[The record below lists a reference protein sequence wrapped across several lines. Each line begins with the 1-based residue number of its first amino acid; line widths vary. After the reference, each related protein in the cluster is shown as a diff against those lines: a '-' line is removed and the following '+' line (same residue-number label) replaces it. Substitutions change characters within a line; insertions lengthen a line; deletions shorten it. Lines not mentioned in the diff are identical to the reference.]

1 MAHTPRVVLGLSVG
15 TRYIGIAVFE
25 GATLKSWREK
35 AFHGPWSVHKLDKI
49 LKAVRTEIELYP
61 PVALG
66 LKCVHRSRI
75 SSGLERLIKAINS
88 LAEQRKLPVYKYP
101 VGTLIRTFVTNKPR
115 PTRKDM
121 ARALASLYPILQ
133 MEAERELKSRIPYY
147 MWLFEAVAAG
157 LLCSKQIEV
166 ATIRQDAGR
175 TGTLR

>member
-1 MAHTPRVVLGLSVG
+1 MSQMVLGLSVG
-15 TRYIGIAVFE
+15 TRYIGIAIFE

-35 AFHGPWSVHKLDKI
+35 AFHGPWSAHKLDKI

-66 LKCVHRSRI
+66 LKCVHRSRS
-75 SSGLERLIKAINS
+75 SSGLERLMKAINS

-101 VGTLIRTFVTNKPR
+101 VGALIRTFVTNKPR

-133 MEAERELKSRIPYY
+133 TEAEQEAKSRIPYY

-157 LLCSKQIEV
+157 LLCSRQIEV
-166 ATIRQDAGR
+166 ATIRQGAGQADA
-175 TGTLR
+175 LR